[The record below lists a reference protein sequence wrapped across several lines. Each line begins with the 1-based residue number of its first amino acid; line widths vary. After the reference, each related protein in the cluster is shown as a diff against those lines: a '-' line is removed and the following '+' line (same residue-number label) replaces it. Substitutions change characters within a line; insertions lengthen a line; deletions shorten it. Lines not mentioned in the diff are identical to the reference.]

1 MILDIQTI
9 LNGITL
15 RGTDMF
21 FTTTYFPTSITLY
34 NTFQLCVELDE
45 QLIIFD
51 CRDTTINNVSY
62 INSTAFKNALGLQ

>member
-15 RGTDMF
+15 HGTDMF
-21 FTTTYFPTSITLY
+21 FTTTYLPTSVTIY

-45 QLIIFD
+45 QLIFFD
-51 CRDTTINNVSY
+51 CRDTTINNIPY
-62 INSTAFKNALGLQ
+62 ADSTTFKTTLGL

>member
-9 LNGITL
+9 PNGITL

-21 FTTTYFPTSITLY
+21 FTTTYFLTSVIIH
-34 NTFQLCVELDE
+34 NNFQLCVELDE

-51 CRDTTINNVSY
+51 CRDTTINNILY
-62 INSTAFKNALGLQ
+62 TDSTIFKTTLGL

>member
-21 FTTTYFPTSITLY
+21 FTTTYLPTSVIIH
-34 NTFQLCVELDE
+34 NTVQLCVELDE

-51 CRDTTINNVSY
+51 CRDTTINEILY
-62 INSTAFKNALGLQ
+62 DNSTTFKNALSLQ